1 MPEAHTTIPPK
12 LLQKIQTPCCAPKAV
27 SSCSSCSSSF
37 PSGFQPPLPA
47 PAAHGPITLC
57 CPYPIHLFI
66 FRSICNYPHQ
76 LSSALPQ
83 FLSMF
88 VCVRLFT
95 SSVHL
100 FPFSPTYPSNTEKKN
115 NCQQVIKNA
124 FNGPAP
130 SIPLRPFL
138 RNIR

>member
-1 MPEAHTTIPPK
+1 MPEAHTPIPPK

-27 SSCSSCSSSF
+27 SSCSCSSSSF

-88 VCVRLFT
+88 VCVRLFI

-100 FPFSPTYPSNTEKKN
+100 FPFSPTYPSNTEKKE
-115 NCQQVIKNA
+115 QL
-124 FNGPAP
+124 PAGYKER
-130 SIPLRPFL
+130 L
-138 RNIR
+138 